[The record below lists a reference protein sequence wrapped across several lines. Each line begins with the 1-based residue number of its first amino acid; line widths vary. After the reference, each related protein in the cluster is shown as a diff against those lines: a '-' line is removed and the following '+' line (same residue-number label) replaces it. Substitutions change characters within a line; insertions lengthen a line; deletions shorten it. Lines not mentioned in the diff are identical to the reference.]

1 MIDRIASNL
10 ADIEAHYTAVVVG
23 SGYGAGVAA
32 SRLARAGQRVAVLE
46 RGREIRPGEYPD
58 DLGSAGAELQANGER
73 GRLGAADGL
82 FELHL
87 NRDMLAVVGCGLG
100 GTSLI
105 NANVALEMDPRL
117 FAAEPWPAVYRDQP
131 ALLQPHAERA
141 RRMLGVST
149 YPETWRTPDKMVSL
163 QDSARAMGAPFRR
176 TPIAVNFQDQ
186 LNPFGVPQPQCN
198 NCGDCTSGCN
208 VGAKNTTLMNY
219 LPDAKRHGAAIFT
232 GARVTHVER
241 DGGRWRVHFE
251 PVALRDRPPT
261 AAAEPATP
269 PRSVTADLVVLGA
282 GALGSTEILL
292 RSRERGL
299 PLSDRLGQRFS
310 GNGDVL
316 AWSYD
321 NAGPD
326 PKPGQDW
333 PAVHGIG
340 AGSNVLTPQQMPGPC
355 ITGVIDLRGA
365 ADPRRGLVIEEGV
378 IPGALA
384 SMMAPALFFAD
395 ALGGGELRYG
405 ADQAEQRLTDAQLLG
420 NTLMNDPGSLTALA
434 YRGPVAR
441 TQTYLV
447 MSVDEA
453 AGTLHLVDDRLRID
467 WPGAGDSRAI
477 ANDNRRLGE
486 AADAVEGVF
495 VPNPIS
501 TDAMG
506 RKLVTVHPLGGCG
519 MGDDATQGVVDA
531 DGRVFAGPL
540 GTTVHDGLFVCD
552 GAMLP
557 GPAGVN
563 PLLTIAA
570 LAERQVER
578 LCAARG
584 WTADLTLAPAGP
596 LPAAATGD
604 PASARGLAEHLLHDA
619 KAVLKQAVE
628 HLESGAIDLARQAIT
643 KLIAHRPEVL
653 SPSLQFTEQM
663 HGWVS
668 LDAID
673 ESASD
678 ESRMASVYERACAW
692 GRAAGQHMDFELT
705 IRTED
710 LWQMLSDPAHPARI
724 TGQVNCPALHP
735 QPMAV
740 LDGRFQL
747 LPVAS
752 DRVETWT
759 MNYRMTL
766 QRGDAQLA
774 FEGHKIVHQ
783 REGSSPWTDTTTLF
797 VTVRDGAADGPLV
810 ARGQLTLDLEDLLR
824 QATTIRLAPPPNLA
838 GDIER
843 HVKMAENA
851 ISRAYL
857 AKFAGFFGGVLFRA
871 YGGLLADLANFPG
884 QDLVADQRRRQ
895 PDPQQ
900 PRQPRRPLRVPA
912 VVPVAHAVDVG
923 GGFAI
928 RLTRYP
934 GGARGPVLLAPGFG
948 VAAASFATDTVD
960 CNLVEALCEAG
971 YDTWLFDY
979 RASPESGS
987 PADAAHPYSIDDIAR
1002 VDWPAAVAFVRRQTG
1017 ADSVQAIAHCVGSM
1031 SLLMALT
1038 DGLAG
1043 VRSVVSSQ
1051 LTLHPVTN
1059 WLNQAKADLGLVKL
1073 LEARAE
1079 LNGRF
1084 DCVPAS
1090 SRQTLGPQPDAQ
1102 AQAAARADA
1111 KIDVL
1116 AWGVPAPDG
1125 EACKNPVCRRVFA
1138 LFGPSYRHAELN
1150 DATHCALAEWFGA
1163 VALSPF
1169 EQLSLIMQRGRA
1181 VDRDGRDIYT
1191 RREAAQRLQLP
1202 IAFMAGA
1209 RNQIFY
1215 PETSLRTHTWLSRV
1229 NGPARYVRRVF
1240 DDYAHMDL
1248 FIGRDAARDVFPWVI
1263 EQLQRM
1269 DG

>member
-10 ADIEAHYTAVVVG
+10 AELEAHYTAVVVG

-46 RGREIRPGEYPD
+46 RGREIRPGEYPN

-131 ALLQPHAERA
+131 ALLQPHAERV

-149 YPETWRTPDKMVSL
+149 YPEDWRTPDKMVSL

-241 DGGRWRVHFE
+241 EGERWRVHVE
-251 PVALRDRPPT
+251 PVALRGQAVPDET
-261 AAAEPATP
+261 T

-282 GALGSTEILL
+282 SALGSTEILL

-321 NAGPD
+321 NAGSD

-340 AGSNVLTPQQMPGPC
+340 AGSHALAPEQMPGPC

-365 ADPRRGLVIEEGV
+365 ADPRQGLVIEEGV

-420 NTLMNDPGSLTALA
+420 NALMNDPGSLTALA

-453 AGTLHLVDDRLRID
+453 AGTLRLVDDRLRID
-467 WPGAGDSRAI
+467 WPGAGDSQAI
-477 ANDNRRLGE
+477 ANDKRRLAD
-486 AADAVEGVF
+486 AADAVEGLF

-531 DGRVFAGPL
+531 DGRVYAGAA
-540 GTTVHDGLFVCD
+540 GTAVHEGLFVCD

-584 WTADLTLAPAGP
+584 WTPDLTLAPAGP
-596 LPAAATGD
+596 LSATATAPAG
-604 PASARGLAEHLLHDA
+604 PSGLRGLAEHLWHDA
-619 KAVLKQAVE
+619 KAVLKQAAG
-628 HLESGAIDLARQAIT
+628 HLESGAIDLARQAIAR
-643 KLIAHRPEVL
+643 LIAHHPEVL
-653 SPSLQFTEQM
+653 SPSFQFTEQM

-668 LDAID
+668 LDAVD
-673 ESASD
+673 DHPSD
-678 ESRMASVYERACAW
+678 AARMASVYEVACAW
-692 GRAAGQHMDFELT
+692 GRAAGQRMDFELT

-740 LDGRFQL
+740 LDGSFHL

-766 QRGDAQLA
+766 QRGDGQLA

-797 VTVRDGAADGPLV
+797 VTVRDGTAGGPVV

-824 QATTIRLAPPPNLA
+824 QATTIKLAPPPNLA
-838 GDIER
+838 GDLE
-843 HVKMAENA
+843 HQVKMAETA

-884 QDLVADQRRRQ
+884 QDLVADQQRRQ
-895 PDPQQ
+895 PDPNE
-900 PRQPRRPLRVPA
+900 PRQPRRPFRVPG
-912 VVPVAHAVDVG
+912 VLPEAHAIDVG

-928 RLTRYP
+928 RLTRYR

-948 VAAASFATDTVD
+948 VAAASFATDTVR

-971 YDTWLFDY
+971 FDTWLFDY

-1002 VDWPAAVAFVRRQTG
+1002 VDWPAAVNFVRGATG
-1017 ADSVQAIAHCVGSM
+1017 AASVQAIAHCVGSM
-1031 SLLMALT
+1031 SLLMALAG
-1038 DGLAG
+1038 GLQG
-1043 VRSVVSSQ
+1043 VRSLVSSQ

-1073 LEARAE
+1073 LEARTE
-1079 LNGRF
+1079 LGGRF

-1090 SRQTLGPQPDAQ
+1090 SRHAADAQ
-1102 AQAAARADA
+1102 DAAAQAATRADA
-1111 KIDVL
+1111 RIDVL
-1116 AWGVPAPDG
+1116 AWGVPVPDG

-1138 LFGPSYRHAELN
+1138 LFGPSYRHAQLD
-1150 DATHCALAEWFGA
+1150 DATHTALAEWFGA

-1181 VDRDGRDIYT
+1181 VDRQGRDVYAS
-1191 RREAAQRLQLP
+1191 REAARGLRLP
-1202 IAFMAGA
+1202 ITFMAGA

-1215 PETSLRTHTWLSRV
+1215 PETSLRTQVWLQRI
-1229 NGPARYVRRVF
+1229 NDPALYMRRVF

-1248 FIGRDAARDVFPWVI
+1248 FIGRDAARDVHPWVI
-1263 EQLQRM
+1263 EQLARM
-1269 DG
+1269 DRAR

>member
-46 RGREIRPGEYPD
+46 RGREIRPGEYPN

-117 FAAEPWPAVYRDQP
+117 FAAEPWPAVYRQDP
-131 ALLQPHAERA
+131 ALLQPYAERA

-149 YPETWRTPDKMVSL
+149 YPEAWRTPDKLRSL
-163 QDSARAMGAPFRR
+163 QDSARVMGAPFRR

-186 LNPFGVPQPQCN
+186 LNPFGVPQPKCN
-198 NCGDCTSGCN
+198 NCGDCSSGCN

-219 LPDAKRHGAAIFT
+219 LPDARRHGAAIFT

-241 DGGRWRVHFE
+241 EGGRWRVHVE
-251 PVALRDRPPT
+251 PVALRGQ
-261 AAAEPATP
+261 PAPVDAT
-269 PRSVTADLVVLGA
+269 PRSVTADVVVLGA

-333 PAVHGIG
+333 PPVHGIG
-340 AGSNVLTPQQMPGPC
+340 AGSNALAPEQMPGPC

-405 ADQAEQRLTDAQLLG
+405 ADQAEPRLTDAQLLG
-420 NTLMNDPGSLTALA
+420 NALMNDPGSLTALA

-453 AGTLHLVDDRLRID
+453 AGTLRLVDDRLRIH
-467 WPGAGDSRAI
+467 WPGAGASRAI
-477 ANDNRRLGE
+477 ANDNRRLAE
-486 AADAVEGVF
+486 ASDAVEGIF

-531 DGRVFAGPL
+531 DGRVFAGST
-540 GTTVHDGLFVCD
+540 GTAVHEGLFVCD
-552 GAMLP
+552 GALLP

-596 LPAAATGD
+596 LPT
-604 PASARGLAEHLLHDA
+604 PASQPAGPSGPRGLAEHLWHDVEA
-619 KAVLKQAVE
+619 ALKRAVG
-628 HLESGAIDLARQAIT
+628 HLENGAIDLARQAIGA
-643 KLIAHRPEVL
+643 LIAHHPEVL
-653 SPSLQFTEQM
+653 SPSFQFTEQM

-668 LDAID
+668 LDAVD
-673 ESASD
+673 DDPAGAA
-678 ESRMASVYERACAW
+678 RMASTYERAAAW
-692 GRAAGQHMDFELT
+692 GRAAGQRMDFELT

-710 LWQMLSDPAHPARI
+710 LWRMLSDPAHPARI
-724 TGQVNCPALHP
+724 TGQVDCPALHP

-740 LDGRFQL
+740 QDGEFRL
-747 LPVAS
+747 LPVDG

-766 QRGDAQLA
+766 RRGDGMLA

-797 VTVRDGAADGPLV
+797 VSVRDGTADGPLV

-851 ISRAYL
+851 IARAYL

-884 QDLVADQRRRQ
+884 QDLVADQRRRAG
-895 PDPQQ
+895 
-900 PRQPRRPLRVPA
+900 QPRRPRRA
-912 VVPVAHAVDVG
+912 PVDAPQLHSIPLAD
-923 GGFAI
+923 GFTI
-928 RLTRYP
+928 RLTRHH
-934 GGARGPVLLAPGFG
+934 GGTRGPVLLAPGFG
-948 VAAASFATDTVD
+948 VAASSFATDTVER
-960 CNLVEALCEAG
+960 NLVESLCEAG
-971 YDTWLFDY
+971 YDCWLFDY
-979 RASPESGS
+979 RASPDSGS
-987 PADAAHPYSIDDIAR
+987 PIDAAHPYSIDDIAR
-1002 VDWPAAVAFVRRQTG
+1002 VDWPAAVDFVRRATG
-1017 ADSVQAIAHCVGSM
+1017 AGSVQAIAHCVGSM
-1031 SLLMALT
+1031 SLLMALAG
-1038 DGLAG
+1038 GLQG
-1043 VRSVVSSQ
+1043 VRSLVSSQ

-1059 WLNQAKADLGLVKL
+1059 WLNEAKADLGLVKL

-1084 DCVPAS
+1084 ECVPAS
-1090 SRQTLGPQPDAQ
+1090 SRLDPGPNADPMAD
-1102 AQAAARADA
+1102 ARADA

-1116 AWGVPAPDG
+1116 AWGVPVPDG

-1138 LFGPSYRHAELN
+1138 LFGPSYRHAQLN
-1150 DATHCALAEWFGA
+1150 HATHTALAEWFGA

-1181 VDRDGRDIYT
+1181 VDREGHEVYT
-1191 RREAAQRLQLP
+1191 GPEAAQRLRLP

-1215 PETSLRTHTWLSRV
+1215 PETSLRTHAWLGRI
-1229 NGPARYVRRVF
+1229 NDPALYVRRVF
-1240 DDYAHMDL
+1240 DGYAHMDL
-1248 FIGRDAARDVFPWVI
+1248 FIGRDAARDVHPWVI
-1263 EQLQRM
+1263 GQLARM

>member
-10 ADIEAHYTAVVVG
+10 AELDAHYTAVVVG

-46 RGREIRPGEYPD
+46 RGREIRPGEYPN

-117 FAAEPWPAVYRDQP
+117 FAAEPWPAVYRDDP
-131 ALLQPHAERA
+131 ALLQPYAERA

-149 YPETWRTPDKMVSL
+149 YPDAWRTPDKMRSL
-163 QDSARAMGAPFRR
+163 QDSARVMGAPFRR

-186 LNPFGVPQPQCN
+186 LNPFGVPQPKCN

-219 LPDAKRHGAAIFT
+219 LPDARRHGAAIFT

-241 DGGRWRVHFE
+241 EGGRWRVHLE
-251 PVALRDRPPT
+251 PVALRGQ
-261 AAAEPATP
+261 AAPLDTT
-269 PRSVTADLVVLGA
+269 PRSVTAEVVVLGA

-326 PKPGQDW
+326 PQPGQDW
-333 PAVHGIG
+333 PPVHGIG
-340 AGSNVLTPQQMPGPC
+340 AGSHALTPEQMPGPC

-365 ADPRRGLVIEEGV
+365 ADPRHGLVIEEGV
-378 IPGALA
+378 VPGALA

-420 NTLMNDPGSLTALA
+420 SALMNDPGSLTALA

-453 AGTLHLVDDRLRID
+453 AGTLRLVDDRLRID
-467 WPGAGDSRAI
+467 WPGAGASRAI
-477 ANDNRRLGE
+477 ANDDRRLAE
-486 AADAVEGVF
+486 ASDAVEGVF

-501 TDAMG
+501 SDAMG

-531 DGRVFAGPL
+531 DGRVYAGAA
-540 GTTVHDGLFVCD
+540 GTAVHDGLYVCD

-584 WTADLTLAPAGP
+584 WTTDLTLAPAGP
-596 LPAAATGD
+596 LPAGQTSG
-604 PASARGLAEHLLHDA
+604 PSGLRGLAEHLWHDVEA
-619 KAVLKQAVE
+619 ALKQAVG
-628 HLESGAIDLARQAIT
+628 HLEDGAIDLARQAIGA
-643 KLIAHRPEVL
+643 LIAHRPEVL
-653 SPSLQFTEQM
+653 SPSFQFTEQM

-668 LDAID
+668 LDAVD
-673 ESASD
+673 EGPAGTA
-678 ESRMASVYERACAW
+678 RMASAYERAAAW

-710 LWQMLSDPAHPARI
+710 LWQLLSDPAHPARI
-724 TGQVNCPALHP
+724 TGQVTCPALHP
-735 QPMAV
+735 QPMV
-740 LDGRFQL
+740 VQDGEFQL
-747 LPVAS
+747 LPVDEA
-752 DRVETWT
+752 RVETWT
-759 MNYRMTL
+759 MNYRLTL
-766 QRGDAQLA
+766 QRGDGLLA

-783 REGSSPWTDTTTLF
+783 RQGSSPWTDTTTLF
-797 VTVRDGAADGPLV
+797 VSVRDGGTDGPLL

-851 ISRAYL
+851 IARAYL

-884 QDLVADQRRRQ
+884 QNLVADQRRRAG
-895 PDPQQ
+895 
-900 PRQPRRPLRVPA
+900 QPRRAPA
-912 VVPVAHAVDVG
+912 DAPQRHTITLAD
-923 GGFAI
+923 GFAI
-928 RLTRYP
+928 RLTRHH
-934 GGARGPVLLAPGFG
+934 GGGRGPVLLAPGFG
-948 VAAASFATDTVD
+948 VAASSFATDTVER
-960 CNLVEALCEAG
+960 NLVESLCEAG
-971 YDTWLFDY
+971 YDCWLFDY
-979 RASPESGS
+979 RASPDSGS
-987 PADAAHPYSIDDIAR
+987 PIDAAHPYSIDDIAR
-1002 VDWPAAVAFVRRQTG
+1002 VDWPAAVDFVRHATG
-1017 ADSVQAIAHCVGSM
+1017 AGSVQAVAHCVGSM
-1031 SLLMALT
+1031 SLLMALAG
-1038 DGLAG
+1038 GLQG
-1043 VRSVVSSQ
+1043 VRSLVSSQ

-1059 WLNQAKADLGLVKL
+1059 WLNEAKADLGLVKL

-1079 LNGRF
+1079 LGGRF

-1090 SRQTLGPQPDAQ
+1090 SRPDPGPDTDPT
-1102 AQAAARADA
+1102 ADA
-1111 KIDVL
+1111 RIDVL
-1116 AWGVPAPDG
+1116 AWGVPVPDG

-1138 LFGPSYRHAELN
+1138 LFGPSYRHAQLN
-1150 DATHCALAEWFGA
+1150 HATHTALAEWFGA

-1181 VDRDGRDIYT
+1181 VDREGHEVYT
-1191 RREAAQRLQLP
+1191 GPEAAQRLRLP
-1202 IAFMAGA
+1202 MAFMAGA
-1209 RNQIFY
+1209 RNQLFY
-1215 PETSLRTHTWLSRV
+1215 PETSLRTHAWLSRI
-1229 NGPARYVRRVF
+1229 NDPALYVRRVF
-1240 DDYAHMDL
+1240 DGYAHMDL
-1248 FIGRDAARDVFPWVI
+1248 FIGRDAARDVHPWVI
-1263 EQLQRM
+1263 GQLARM